1 MVLTCPL
8 PPQELGTDPAPQPSN
23 PPQVALLPR
32 DSPASRLLQDLLT
45 KVRLQR
51 SSFMRLR
58 VARKGDPAESAFFA
72 MLVEDR
78 WGAPGP
84 CGLWGEGLCG
94 LLKGRAGRRRCRWK
108 SGRGAGAG
116 GNGGTRYGKKWSEC
130 RHQCPA

>member
-1 MVLTCPL
+1 MAHHPNLPPGPDGLNPPL
-8 PPQELGTDPAPQPSN
+8 PFLS
-23 PPQVALLPR
+23 QVALLPR

-78 WGAPGP
+78 WGQPGP
-84 CGLWGEGLCG
+84 CGPGIGALWCAE
-94 LLKGRAGRRRCRWK
+94 
-108 SGRGAGAG
+108 GAGVEEEVTLEGWAG
-116 GNGGTRYGKKWSEC
+116 SCCGWQWGHMY
-130 RHQCPA
+130 